1 MYSHMEGVVVCHGT
15 PLRVLLV
22 HVVFMFGALVA
33 GDVASVWER

>member
-22 HVVFMFGALVA
+22 HVHVVFMFGS
-33 GDVASVWER
+33 ASGR